1 MSKKTKKVTVGER
14 IAMQALGIIPG
25 GYKSHVQA
33 NHRRTLA
40 RKIDAAIQRA
50 ESDGRESGRAD
61 YRYHLTDIQTTGL
74 VVVCREGEPTRLG
87 APKGHI
93 LTDDGTVRKV
103 LGSIEAHTTK
113 DGAIA
118 LVDAEVFHPDALD
131 LMPVRVYSEDG
142 TPEVDVPTKRGS
154 DNFICQ
160 SFRCDVKDCYSTR
173 SAAESSRTKGGSD
186 E

>member
-74 VVVCREGEPTRLG
+74 VVVCREGEPNRLA

-103 LGSIEAHTTK
+103 LRTTTTGAYEQLMVVEAAVTGS
-113 DGAIA
+113 
-118 LVDAEVFHPDALD
+118 
-131 LMPVRVYSEDG
+131 
-142 TPEVDVPTKRGS
+142 
-154 DNFICQ
+154 
-160 SFRCDVKDCYSTR
+160 
-173 SAAESSRTKGGSD
+173 KG
-186 E
+186 EQE